1 MRRFLLKHALVA
13 CALFAFAFA
22 LFALSSDSHRAT
34 AGEYYHGHG
43 GGGGWSGGSGV
54 DIGVGVGTI
63 LLNQAIRRQQER
75 QQYQQHVTQP
85 GKGCPE
91 GMTWSRKKHTCI
103 KVNGPEI
110 AKCEP
115 PKIKTRRAAFIRNR
129 RPPLARGLRS
139 NPAKDVRALEAMS
152 GSTGNV

>member
-1 MRRFLLKHALVA
+1 MRFPLKCAFAA
-13 CALFAFAFA
+13 CALLAFA
-22 LFALSSDSHRAT
+22 LFALSSDSQRAA
-34 AGEYYHGHG
+34 AGERYRGHGGG
-43 GGGGWSGGSGV
+43 GGGGWSGGV
-54 DIGVGVGTI
+54 GVGVGAGTI
-63 LLNQAIRRQQER
+63 LLNEAIRRQQEK
-75 QQYQQHVTQP
+75 QQYKQHVTQP
-85 GKGCPE
+85 KGCPE
-91 GMTWSRKKHTCI
+91 GMTWSRKKRTC
-103 KVNGPEI
+103 VNVKGPEI